1 MFVQVCPADLILFFD
16 VSSETMK
23 KRLLGRAASSGRA
36 DDNEET
42 IVKRI
47 EIFNT
52 KNGEIVDH
60 YTDKVVRVCL
70 KL

>member
-1 MFVQVCPADLILFFD
+1 MILFFD

-23 KRLLGRAASSGRA
+23 KRLLGRAVSSGRA

-47 EIFNT
+47 DIFNL
-52 KNGEIVDH
+52 KNGEIVNH
-60 YTDKVVRVCL
+60 YSDKVVRVSENL
-70 KL
+70 FHYL